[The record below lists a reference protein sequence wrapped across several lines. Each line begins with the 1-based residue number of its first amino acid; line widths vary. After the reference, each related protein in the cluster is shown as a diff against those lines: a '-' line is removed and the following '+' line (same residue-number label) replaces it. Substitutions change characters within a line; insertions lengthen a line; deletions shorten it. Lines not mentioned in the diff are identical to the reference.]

1 MIVRRFL
8 VAIILS
14 LLCLG
19 THYAQAQSN
28 KFKAGEKL
36 HYGVYYHL
44 WGVWVAAGD
53 VTFSVEEEKFKD
65 KDCFKF
71 TGAGKTHKRYDWF
84 YKVRDTYESFA
95 DVNGL
100 IPYRFKRDVSEGDF
114 YFVEDCLL
122 DHAKE
127 RIFSVL
133 KVKER
138 ELKIDTS
145 SLEAKSFDVLSM
157 IYHARNLDFASY
169 EIGDKIP
176 INMFIDRETHPLF
189 IRFIGTET
197 YDHSEFGKVECYVFS
212 PLLVEGTLFKSGEK
226 MKVYVTKD
234 SNVIPI
240 YVESEIRVGSIRAEL
255 STHDG
260 LLAPIGQFSD

>member
-1 MIVRRFL
+1 MMDRISKAVVLF
-8 VAIILS
+8 VS
-14 LLCLG
+14 VMFCMNMQPVS
-19 THYAQAQSN
+19 AQIN

-36 HYGVYYHL
+36 SYGVYYHL

-53 VTFSVEEEKFKD
+53 VTFAVDEERFNN

-84 YKVRDTYESFA
+84 YKVRDTYQSFA

-100 IPYRFKRDVSEGDF
+100 KPYRFKRDVSEGDF
-114 YFVEDCLL
+114 YFVEDCLF
-122 DHAKE
+122 DHAKDQ
-127 RIFSVL
+127 ILSVL

-138 ELKIDTS
+138 ELKVDTS
-145 SLEAKSFDVLSM
+145 ALEPHSFDVLSM

-169 EIGDKIP
+169 EVGAKIP
-176 INMFIDRETHPLF
+176 IKMFIDRETHPLF
-189 IRFIGTET
+189 IRFLGVET
-197 YDHSEFGKVECYVFS
+197 YDHSEFGEVECYVFS

-234 SNVIPI
+234 SNFIPI

-255 STHDG
+255 SGYEG
-260 LLAPIGQFSD
+260 LLAPLGQ